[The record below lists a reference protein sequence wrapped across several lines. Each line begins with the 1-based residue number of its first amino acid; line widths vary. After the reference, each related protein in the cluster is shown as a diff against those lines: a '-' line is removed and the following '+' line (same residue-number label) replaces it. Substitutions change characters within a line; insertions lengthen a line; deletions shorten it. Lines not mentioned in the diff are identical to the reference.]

1 MDRLRGM
8 KTEETLTTDSQ
19 PVTWGN
25 RVATILM
32 IGVFWFFPFML
43 TWLAN
48 QWTISL
54 LWKMAAMFGTYAA
67 TVSFVVAT
75 LTQSRIIQ
83 FYFRF
88 FGWLVAPISFFVL
101 LKIHD
106 GHREDLPD
114 VYGVVIQ
121 FFVLAIFAAIYC
133 FSNRKAVK

>member
-1 MDRLRGM
+1 M
-8 KTEETLTTDSQ
+8 KTEKTLTTDSQ

-67 TVSFVVAT
+67 TVSFVISMFVKSKSD
-75 LTQSRIIQ
+75 QSYFRGCAWIVVPVSLVILMLVHGGHGEDLADIYGVTIQ
-83 FYFRF
+83 F
-88 FGWLVAPISFFVL
+88 AVL
-101 LKIHD
+101 GTLS
-106 GHREDLPD
+106 
-114 VYGVVIQ
+114 
-121 FFVLAIFAAIYC
+121 AIYY
-133 FSNRKAVK
+133 FSISKDA